1 MYKRKEATI
10 LNRHLQLY
18 MIEHNLYIPLST
30 EDVLPDH
37 STVEPESII
46 RWAADK
52 FLQIPFLRNMTLKLM
67 TVKII
72 CQNFKINYQL
82 QPPLSSKKKFLGKQ
96 NQCFRIQSFQS
107 FIMPGSL
114 HKNHILYGFIRKIF
128 MKEGG

>member
-1 MYKRKEATI
+1 
-10 LNRHLQLY
+10 

-82 QPPLSSKKKFLGKQ
+82 QPPLSSKKNSLESRINALEYDPSRASLCLDHYIKYLVWFHQKDLHEGRRMNGNEDMGKVIC
-96 NQCFRIQSFQS
+96 N
-107 FIMPGSL
+107 
-114 HKNHILYGFIRKIF
+114 
-128 MKEGG
+128 

>member
-1 MYKRKEATI
+1 
-10 LNRHLQLY
+10 

-82 QPPLSSKKKFLGKQ
+82 QPPLTSKKNSLES
-96 NQCFRIQSFQS
+96 RINALEYDPSRA
-107 FIMPGSL
+107 SL
-114 HKNHILYGFIRKIF
+114 CLDHYIKYLVWFHQKDNIF
-128 MKEGG
+128 MKGGG

>member
-1 MYKRKEATI
+1 
-10 LNRHLQLY
+10 

-82 QPPLSSKKKFLGKQ
+82 QQPLISKKKIPWKVEL
-96 NQCFRIQSFQS
+96 
-107 FIMPGSL
+107 ML
-114 HKNHILYGFIRKIF
+114 
-128 MKEGG
+128 